1 MSNETPSTNQ
11 VHNDLRKL
19 ERKVD
24 EVMSVQSDMRDNIL
38 ILTENQKE
46 IKRLHET
53 QAEQGRN
60 IQDINLRLTVNETA
74 TANHT
79 EKLKGVSESKLVN
92 RAVIFIAGVIAT
104 GLIGLVFKVAFQ
116 WLTQS

>member
-1 MSNETPSTNQ
+1 MSNRSPSPDQ
-11 VHNDLRKL
+11 VHNDLKKL
-19 ERKVD
+19 EAKVD
-24 EVMSVQSDMRDNIL
+24 EMVSVQSDMRDNIL

-53 QAEQGRN
+53 QAEQGRS
-60 IQDINLRLTVNETA
+60 IQDMNLRLTLTEAA
-74 TANHT
+74 TANHK